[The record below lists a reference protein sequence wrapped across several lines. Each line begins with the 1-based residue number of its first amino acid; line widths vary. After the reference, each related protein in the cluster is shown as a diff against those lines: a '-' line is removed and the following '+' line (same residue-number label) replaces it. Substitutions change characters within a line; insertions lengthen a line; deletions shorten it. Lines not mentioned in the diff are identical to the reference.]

1 MYFAYK
7 MVSGFIMDEKL
18 TETVVYG
25 QLNIEKE
32 YDGIIFRNEL
42 IINTNVE
49 GNIRYNVADGDKIK
63 KGTKDRRSV

>member
-49 GNIRYNVADGDKIK
+49 GKYTLQCR
-63 KGTKDRRSV
+63 